1 MLYLETLSLSLSLSF
16 SLFIFLPIILSVLF
30 PLCAVSPV
38 WELSLTLL
46 IGLRFLFSFFFFFLC
61 TSALKNREIRTCTK
75 LGAAMMWTSRKDMN
89 LLVSNVRRVMVIVV
103 NNFQYLLL
111 AMLRGFV
118 ECTYGSEFV
127 MLNFFKAHKL
137 PANIPKVIGTIFN
150 KTFKV
155 GKSNKSPLTLSI
167 GILSEE
173 LYAKFLTWRYSYGT
187 FINNY

>member
-1 MLYLETLSLSLSLSF
+1 MLYLETLSLS
-16 SLFIFLPIILSVLF
+16 IILSVLF

-46 IGLRFLFSFFFFFLC
+46 IGLRFLFSFFFFLC

-118 ECTYGSEFV
+118 ECRYGSEFV

-150 KTFKV
+150 ETFKV